1 MTSNSYYG
9 SIWLHFLIKQFVG
22 LALFWGIVWILHLT
36 FYGPELLPL
45 NYAQIAPLV
54 PAAALCEILLRE
66 KRMRSLSGLS
76 RTQLWNL
83 SQREIL
89 FALMTIFGVIVMSK
103 EGVFSRSFLAI
114 FLGSYSFWITW
125 MNLVGHRLLH
135 RLSRR
140 SEGRRRHRAFGDAEG
155 HRSAR

>member
-1 MTSNSYYG
+1 MTSSNYYG
-9 SIWLHFLIKQFVG
+9 STWLHFLIKQFVG
-22 LALFWGIVWILHLT
+22 LALFWGIVWFLHFSL
-36 FYGPELLPL
+36 YGVELLPI

-54 PAAALCEILLRE
+54 PAAALCEILFRE

-76 RTQLWNL
+76 RAQIWNL

-103 EGVFSRSFLAI
+103 DGRFSRSFLAI
-114 FLGSYSFWITW
+114 FLGAYTFWITW

-135 RLSRR
+135 RAFRR
-140 SEGRRRHRAFGDAEG
+140 SEGHRRPREFSNGEG

>member
-1 MTSNSYYG
+1 MNSNGYYG

-22 LALFWGIVWILHLT
+22 LALFWGIVWVLHLT
-36 FYGPELLPL
+36 FYGHELLPL

-89 FALMTIFGVIVMSK
+89 FALVTIFGVIVMSK

-114 FLGSYSFWITW
+114 FLGGYSFWITW

-140 SEGRRRHRAFGDAEG
+140 SEERRRHRGFSNAQGQRG
-155 HRSAR
+155 TR